1 MEQFYEKVISREGLP
16 SDFGGTLPSCDDLH
30 RQFKEEYY
38 KMREFFR
45 AEEEQR
51 GSYWNEIVKEK
62 KGKKHQQQEV
72 IQNFSKLD
80 ID

>member
-1 MEQFYEKVISREGLP
+1 MEEFYQKAIPRECLP
-16 SDFGGTLPSCDDLH
+16 SDFGGTLPSIDELH
-30 RQFKEEYY
+30 EEFKNEYY
-38 KMREFFR
+38 RLRDFFR

-51 GSYWNEIVKEK
+51 GLYWDELQMKKKQKPEPEI
-62 KGKKHQQQEV
+62 